1 MPNIA
6 AVLKDEIRRLARK
19 EVKNRLAK
27 THRAT
32 VRYRTDIAKLK
43 RTLKLQQHKLALL
56 EARQAKEPAAQAA
69 PEEIASG
76 ARFSTRSVRAQRK
89 RLKLSAEQYAR
100 LIGVSPQS
108 VYLWERGQ
116 VRPKKAQFAALISAR
131 SLGRREALARLSQ
144 VRKKA
149 AKKAAK
155 KAPRARPVRRAR
167 RK

>member
-6 AVLKDEIRRLARK
+6 VVLKDEIRRLARK
-19 EVKNRLAK
+19 EVKSHIAK
-27 THRAT
+27 TRRAT
-32 VRYRTDIAKLK
+32 VRYRADIAQLK
-43 RTLKLQQHKLALL
+43 RLVKLQERKLAVL
-56 EARQAKEPAAQAA
+56 EARHDKQPAAQAA
-69 PEEIASG
+69 PEEVAAG
-76 ARFSTRSVRAQRK
+76 MRFSARSVRAQRK

-108 VYLWERGQ
+108 IYHWERGE

-144 VRKKA
+144 AGKKTVKKR
-149 AKKAAK
+149 AKKG
-155 KAPRARPVRRAR
+155 RRAVSGR